1 MSITSVTYRR
11 EDGTF
16 VAVVNGLPYHVTPDS
31 EYWAAAQ
38 ELGANAPMEPPLIFP
53 HPTLAE
59 QRARWSMTDIQFA
72 IAASSAP
79 FNLLTDQ
86 EAQDWAGAGVIPAI
100 GVAALATISDEN
112 ARREATIRFRGA
124 RTFARLD
131 PFIVGVLQPFI
142 GMTDEQVDAFFALG
156 MSK

>member
-16 VAVVNGLPYHVTPDS
+16 VAVVNGLPYHVTPES

-38 ELGANAPMEPPLIFP
+38 ELGAHAPMEPAPSFP
-53 HPTLAE
+53 QPTLAE

-72 IAASSAP
+72 ITASDPA
-79 FNLLTDQ
+79 FAFMTDQ

-100 GVAALATISDEN
+100 GVAALATIADAT

-131 PFIVGVLQPFI
+131 PFMALLQSFL
-142 GMTDEQVDAFFALG
+142 GLTDEQVDAFFLFG